1 MGTAE
6 GGGPVWEGAERR
18 VWSGAGAS
26 AALLQLCAVPLNSGE
41 SRVGS
46 GVAGGESAESFRDNT
61 MQHEK

>member
-1 MGTAE
+1 M
-6 GGGPVWEGAERR
+6 WEGAGRR

-46 GVAGGESAESFRDNT
+46 EVGGGGSAESFRDNT